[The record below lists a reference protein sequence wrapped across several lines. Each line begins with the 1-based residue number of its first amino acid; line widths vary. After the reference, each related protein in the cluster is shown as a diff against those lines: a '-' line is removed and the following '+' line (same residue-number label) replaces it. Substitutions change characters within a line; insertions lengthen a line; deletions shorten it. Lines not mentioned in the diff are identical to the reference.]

1 MGIEYISLAVAV
13 ASLII
18 SAVSAVAAIK
28 AVNVAK
34 ESIRKS
40 MTAQVELYML
50 DTLKNTLKTAEI
62 EKILVTMDY
71 WCKLIINDCLDK
83 TLTKD
88 NEKFIKSS
96 IETIKNTLKATETK
110 KILVTMDY
118 WCKLIIN
125 DCLDKTLTKD
135 NEKFIKSSI
144 EIFKDDINRSRSG
157 YNNIIEYAERKGI
170 SL

>member
-1 MGIEYISLAVAV
+1 MSIEYISLAVAV

-40 MTAQVELYML
+40 MTAQVELYVL
-50 DTLKNTLKTAEI
+50 DTLKNTLKVTDTK
-62 EKILVTMDY
+62 KILTTIDY

-96 IETIKNTLKATETK
+96 IET
-110 KILVTMDY
+110 
-118 WCKLIIN
+118 
-125 DCLDKTLTKD
+125 
-135 NEKFIKSSI
+135 
-144 EIFKDDINRSRSG
+144 FKDDINRNRSS
-157 YNNIIEYAERKGI
+157 YNKIIKYAEREDI
-170 SL
+170 PL